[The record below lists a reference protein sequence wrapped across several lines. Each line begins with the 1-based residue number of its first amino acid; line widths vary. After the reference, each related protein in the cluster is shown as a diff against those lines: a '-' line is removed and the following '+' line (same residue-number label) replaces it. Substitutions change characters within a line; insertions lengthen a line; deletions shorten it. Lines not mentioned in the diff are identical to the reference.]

1 MVYGV
6 PQTQK
11 CERGNKMYKNLLNSM
26 KSKNITLT
34 QLSELLNVRLATIS
48 DKVNG
53 KSRFYFD
60 EAIKIKKVFF
70 PEYEVEFLFEFDEEA
85 A

>member
-1 MVYGV
+1 
-6 PQTQK
+6 
-11 CERGNKMYKNLLNSM
+11 MYKNLFNSM
-26 KSKNITLT
+26 KAKNITIT
-34 QLSELLNVRLATIS
+34 QIAELLQVRIATVS

-60 EAIKIKKVFF
+60 EAVKIKKVFF
-70 PEYEVEFLFEFDEEA
+70 PEYEIEYLFEFEESA